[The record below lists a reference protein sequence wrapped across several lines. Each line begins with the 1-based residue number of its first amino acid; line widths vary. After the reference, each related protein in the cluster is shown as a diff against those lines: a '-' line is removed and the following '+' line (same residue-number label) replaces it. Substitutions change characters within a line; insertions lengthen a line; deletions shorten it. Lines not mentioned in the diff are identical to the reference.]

1 MAKRS
6 HEALR
11 ARDRGRMGIPL
22 EDTATDHAPP
32 RRSASRADDP
42 SFYRSLHRCCLCPD
56 RRRTHPPSALCPA
69 LPRWM
74 TLTLPDHGA

>member
-6 HEALR
+6 HDALR

-22 EDTATDHAPP
+22 LDGPTDHAPL
-32 RRSASRADDP
+32 RRPVARADEP
-42 SFYRSLHRCCLCPD
+42 SFYRTMHRRCLCPD
-56 RRRTHPPSALCPA
+56 RRRTHTPDALCPA

-74 TLTLPDHGA
+74 TLTLPGRGA

>member
-22 EDTATDHAPP
+22 LDAPGDHHMQPTRRPGP
-32 RRSASRADDP
+32 RHDDP
-42 SFYRSLHRCCLCPD
+42 AFYRALHHRCLCPD
-56 RRRTHPPSALCPA
+56 RRRPHAPDALCPA

-74 TLTLPDHGA
+74 TLTLPRS